1 MKPQSGATR
10 GLSTGIQDMAK
21 TNYSFEKR
29 QRELEKARKKQEKAQ
44 RKSATSPASHP
55 QPPKQDG
62 ASHE

>member
-1 MKPQSGATR
+1 
-10 GLSTGIQDMAK
+10 MAK